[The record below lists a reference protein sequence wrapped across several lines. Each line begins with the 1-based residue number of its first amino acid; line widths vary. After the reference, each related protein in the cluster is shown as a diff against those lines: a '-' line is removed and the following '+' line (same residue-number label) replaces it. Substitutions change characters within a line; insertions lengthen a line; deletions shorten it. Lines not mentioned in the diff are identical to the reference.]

1 MLVSWNTS
9 PPRLRVEEA
18 TLDVAAHTAAE
29 LDVVGLLADVCQRR
43 RTTAL
48 RLLEALD
55 ARERIPRRGWLR
67 AVLRDIADGTH
78 AVLEHGYLV
87 RVERAHGLPRGQ
99 RQHAAASGPTR
110 FRDVVYPP
118 YGLAV
123 EPDGRLHHDSAD
135 ARDADLD
142 RDLDAAVDGLDT
154 VRLGWG
160 KVYGRPCRTAARIAI
175 LLRQRGW
182 TGTPADPTANSPSSS
197 PQRVGYVTG
206 ST

>member
-1 MLVSWNTS
+1 VSVGSTSHVKFESATCLV
-9 PPRLRVEEA
+9 PRGLE
-18 TLDVAAHTAAE
+18 LGGLPQVAGTPVAPVSLAAQ
-29 LDVVGLLADVCQRR
+29 A
-43 RTTAL
+43 
-48 RLLEALD
+48 
-55 ARERIPRRGWLR
+55 
-67 AVLRDIADGTH
+67 
-78 AVLEHGYLV
+78 V
-87 RVERAHGLPRGQ
+87 RVDDRGQ

-110 FRDVVYPP
+110 FRDVVDPP

-160 KVYGRPCRTAARIAI
+160 QVYGRPCRTAARIAI

-182 TGTPADPTANSPSSS
+182 TGSPH
-197 PQRVGYVTG
+197 PCGPHCELA
-206 ST
+206 